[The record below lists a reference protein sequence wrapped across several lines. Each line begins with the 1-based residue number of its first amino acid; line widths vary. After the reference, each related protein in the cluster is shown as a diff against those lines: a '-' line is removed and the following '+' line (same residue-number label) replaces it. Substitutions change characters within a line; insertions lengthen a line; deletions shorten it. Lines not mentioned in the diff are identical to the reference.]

1 MQGDVTT
8 PIGRW
13 VLGACAKVS
22 PESPDHAEHIGLL
35 MSDPEIGE
43 PLVVAVE
50 DDQKV
55 TTSTVQRI
63 DPGPDDSLYVHT
75 RNSLYWIRRLS
86 HGTTK

>member
-1 MQGDVTT
+1 
-8 PIGRW
+8 
-13 VLGACAKVS
+13 
-22 PESPDHAEHIGLL
+22 